1 MKNMKR
7 NTKKYYRIFLLLAA
21 CALLLA
27 GCGKHEET
35 NGADNEE
42 LYGGLI
48 AELGDEEQFS
58 LQDIG
63 EQNDV
68 LLTTDL
74 TYDDGNGHNAAVY
87 GTLYYAFD
95 GEAYAINIESDG
107 TAYPICY
114 GDKCVYTASGH
125 SLNIYRFDKKEKQWT
140 VSRYEEV
147 FDENANSA
155 YQLTKDGKTKDIPEK
170 DYEKAM
176 KEYGEST
183 VVNFGC
189 GASDNPF

>member
-1 MKNMKR
+1 MKKQN
-7 NTKKYYRIFLLLAA
+7 RIFLLLAA
-21 CALLLA
+21 YALLAA
-27 GCGKHEET
+27 GCGKKDAAS
-35 NGADNEE
+35 GADNEE
-42 LYGGLI
+42 LYGALI

-58 LQDIG
+58 LQDVG

-68 LLTTDL
+68 LFTTDL

-87 GTLYYAFD
+87 CTLYYSLD
-95 GEAYAINIESDG
+95 GEVCSIDIESMG
-107 TAYPICY
+107 TAYPVCY
-114 GDKCVYTASGH
+114 GDQCVYTASGH
-125 SLNIYRFDKKEKQWT
+125 SLRIYRFDQKKKQWA
-140 VSRYEEV
+140 VSLYEEV
-147 FDENANSA
+147 VDGDEDSV
-155 YQLTKDGKTKDIPEK
+155 YQLTEDGETKSISQK